1 MDGCAVQLRTPAIF
15 CADMRRVDPSPPRLT
30 AGPVGIHLRS
40 IAVPMALGFVAL
52 NSYSIAD
59 TYFVGQLG
67 TLPLAAM
74 SFTFPVAFAMISV
87 GLGVGI
93 GTSSV
98 VARLLGT
105 GDRAAVQRITT
116 HALILGAVA
125 GLLLL
130 AVGLATIEPV
140 FRLLGA
146 DERTLPL
153 ITEYMQVY
161 YLGSMFFILPMVG
174 NHAIRATGDA
184 MVPAVILSLSAVL
197 NVVLD
202 PILIFGWLGFPRLEL
217 RGAAIATVIANTVT
231 VLASLTVLY
240 RRERL
245 ILPRYLSVAG
255 LSDSWRRLLHVSV
268 PATGA
273 NLLIPITMAVITA
286 LVAGFGPEAVAGFG
300 VASRVESVVLI
311 VVFALQAAVGPFVG
325 QNYGAAQ
332 LDRVRRAV
340 RSSVNFL
347 MIYGIAMAVVLFI
360 IARPT
365 AAFFDANPVVV
376 NAASAYLSI
385 VPFTYGTFGVMMIA
399 VACFNSLGRPLPAAV
414 LTFVKFFV
422 VYLPLA
428 WGLSRLLGLN
438 GIFWANA
445 LSHLAFGVASFI
457 WLKRFLRTLASRAP
471 HGAQPSEAEEA
482 ALVGPIQ

>member
-105 GDRAAVQRITT
+105 GDRATVQRITT

-255 LSDSWRRLLHVSV
+255 LLAATPARECSSDRGE
-268 PATGA
+268 PAHTHHDGGDHGSGRGFR
-273 NLLIPITMAVITA
+273 
-286 LVAGFGPEAVAGFG
+286 AGGG
-300 VASRVESVVLI
+300 R
-311 VVFALQAAVGPFVG
+311 
-325 QNYGAAQ
+325 
-332 LDRVRRAV
+332 RVRRRLQGGV
-340 RSSVNFL
+340 RRAHRRFRVAGRS
-347 MIYGIAMAVVLFI
+347 
-360 IARPT
+360 
-365 AAFFDANPVVV
+365 
-376 NAASAYLSI
+376 
-385 VPFTYGTFGVMMIA
+385 GTVRGPE
-399 VACFNSLGRPLPAAV
+399 LWR
-414 LTFVKFFV
+414 
-422 VYLPLA
+422 
-428 WGLSRLLGLN
+428 
-438 GIFWANA
+438 
-445 LSHLAFGVASFI
+445 
-457 WLKRFLRTLASRAP
+457 
-471 HGAQPSEAEEA
+471 GAIGS
-482 ALVGPIQ
+482 G